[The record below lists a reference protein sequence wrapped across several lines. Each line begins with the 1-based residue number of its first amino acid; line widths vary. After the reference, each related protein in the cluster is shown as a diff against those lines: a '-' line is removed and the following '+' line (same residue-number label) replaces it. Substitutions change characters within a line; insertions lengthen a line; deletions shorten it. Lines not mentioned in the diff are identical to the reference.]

1 MNIKIL
7 IYLLV
12 VLIVFCGIFL
22 GARMLKAQEQEK
34 EPTEISEISYQL
46 QQILQN
52 QKLIISKLNDMEEEL
67 RIIKI
72 RSTVKR

>member
-12 VLIVFCGIFL
+12 VLIVFCGISL

-52 QKLIISKLNDMEEEL
+52 QKLIISKLNDMKEEL